1 MEQLTKEEAMLV
13 QAILA
18 AYIAKNALNDVN
30 TNNTAGSASRDE
42 ASHHTYTGGY
52 SRRASCELACNV
64 IRKLAKQHN
73 ITSADFVSNRQ
84 KVHRTGTATK
94 PRDH

>member
-18 AYIAKNALNDVN
+18 AYIAKNALNGVN
-30 TNNTAGSASRDE
+30 TINTPTGE
-42 ASHHTYTGGY
+42 ASHHTYTGGF
-52 SRRASCELACNV
+52 SRMASCELACNV

-84 KVHRTGTATK
+84 KAHRAGTAPK
-94 PRDH
+94 SRDH

>member
-30 TNNTAGSASRDE
+30 TINTPTGEASRE
-42 ASHHTYTGGY
+42 ASPATYTGGY

-84 KVHRTGTATK
+84 KAHRAGTAPK
-94 PRDH
+94 SRDH